1 MSLGIDPLLFEHLQR
16 IAEGIVAV
24 VGPHCEVVIH
34 SFENPEHSAVYIA
47 GNLTERKPGA
57 PVPDLSFISG
67 ELTRNT
73 ADQLNYT
80 ATIGTKL
87 LQSTTNWLRDSRG
100 EIVGALCINIDYSR
114 LVQARDIIDAYVL
127 STGHISGLVV
137 EETFA
142 RSVDDL
148 IETSVHKFLKQEDL
162 PSIEEI
168 DLDDKIRIVQYL
180 DQKRLFQIRGAI
192 NKLANLLHV
201 SRATI
206 YNYRSE
212 KADEATFR

>member
-1 MSLGIDPLLFEHLQR
+1 MNSSIDPLLFEHLQR

-34 SFENPEHSAVYIA
+34 SFEDPEHSAIYIA
-47 GNLTERKPGA
+47 GNLTGRKPGA

-67 ELTRNT
+67 DLTHDA

-80 ATIGTKL
+80 ATIGKKS
-87 LQSTTNWLRDSRG
+87 LQSTTNWIRDSQG
-100 EIVGALCINIDYSR
+100 EIVGALCINIDYSQ
-114 LVQARDIIDAYVL
+114 LVQARYIIDTL
-127 STGHISGLVV
+127 ILPRGHPSGLVV

-142 RSVDDL
+142 RNVDEL
-148 IETSVHKFLKQEDL
+148 IETSVQKFLKDENL
-162 PSIEEI
+162 PSIEKI
-168 DLDDKIRIVQYL
+168 DLDDKIRIVKYL

-192 NKLANLLHV
+192 NKLANLFNV

-212 KADEATFR
+212 KADEVTFP